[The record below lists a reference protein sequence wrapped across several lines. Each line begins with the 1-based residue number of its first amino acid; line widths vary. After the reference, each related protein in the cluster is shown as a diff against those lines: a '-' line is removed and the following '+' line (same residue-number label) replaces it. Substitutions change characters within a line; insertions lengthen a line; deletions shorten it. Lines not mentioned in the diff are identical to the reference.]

1 MTTWREIRC
10 EALTPY
16 ADILKVDFERTTV
29 EERAALVKRH
39 QSPNCMMLA
48 EKVETHEQFVAARE
62 MGYVYFQ
69 GYFCRRPE
77 VLKAKEIP
85 VNRVNYLRM
94 LEAISRGTGCSG
106 TGESDQE
113 RGVSAVPVA
122 ALPEFT
128 DVRLQERDS
137 FGAACSYD
145 TGRAR
150 DAALDP
156 AGDAGFGGHA
166 EIDGTWCCRRWFEL
180 VFVNCSRPRFR
191 VRPAI
196 RSCWG

>member
-69 GYFCRRPE
+69 DIF
-77 VLKAKEIP
+77 
-85 VNRVNYLRM
+85 
-94 LEAISRGTGCSG
+94 
-106 TGESDQE
+106 SD
-113 RGVSAVPVA
+113 AP
-122 ALPEFT
+122 
-128 DVRLQERDS
+128 RL
-137 FGAACSYD
+137 
-145 TGRAR
+145 
-150 DAALDP
+150 
-156 AGDAGFGGHA
+156 
-166 EIDGTWCCRRWFEL
+166 
-180 VFVNCSRPRFR
+180 
-191 VRPAI
+191 
-196 RSCWG
+196 